1 MRLFIGNLSFQTGEH
16 QIEELFSRF
25 GLSVENVKVVR
36 DFNTGRS
43 RGFAFADVP
52 NEAEGRKAIQTLN
65 NYELDNRKLVVNEAR
80 AREARPAGGPRGGR
94 SGDRGRSRPRW

>member
-52 NEAEGRKAIQTLN
+52 SEAEGRKAIQTLN
-65 NYELDNRKLVVNEAR
+65 NYELNEAR